1 MTVEERIRVFKAA
14 LSAAMALLTTL
25 WGWFGW
31 LIVAW
36 VVCMGLD
43 YLTGTLAALK
53 TGTWASKKARDG
65 LWRKTGCIVAVTAA
79 GVLDLVAGH
88 LLGGVPAA
96 LPFEYTVF
104 LCPLVVVWYILT
116 EAGSIIENAG
126 ELGAPIPGW
135 LKKAVAVLK
144 DRVDKTGEDR

>member
-1 MTVEERIRVFKAA
+1 MIVEERIKVFKAA

-43 YLTGTLAALK
+43 CLTGTMAAMK
-53 TGTWASKKARDG
+53 AGEWSSAKAREG
-65 LWRKTGCIVAVTAA
+65 LWRKTGCIMAVTAA

-88 LLGGVPAA
+88 LLAGIPAA

-104 LCPLVVVWYILT
+104 LCPLAVVWYILT

-135 LKKAVAVLK
+135 LKKAVWALRDK
-144 DRVDKTGEDR
+144 VDQKGEDR